1 MTEQSKTVT
10 LFAPEWQAI
19 CIGSANQLAGFFG
32 STAGLTDEHLAAID
46 THIERLRTFARAW
59 RAVSPAPP
67 NPNPLDA
74 RANFPAMTSE
84 PPSPQPN
91 GADLSPRTGKP
102 KRAYNRK
109 PKPEAQPTQ

>member
-59 RAVSPAPP
+59 RAVSPQLERSEIQGAQPI
-67 NPNPLDA
+67 NPDMSPV
-74 RANFPAMTSE
+74 
-84 PPSPQPN
+84 PQPN

-102 KRAYNRK
+102 KRAYHRK
-109 PKPEAQPTQ
+109 PKPEPVVQQ